1 MRKIIL
7 FGSGH
12 LGKEA
17 LRLLGNNNVAFF
29 CDNNQ
34 SGRFIE
40 GKKVIS
46 YSELLKI
53 HNDYIIVISVNEH
66 NTDSII
72 TQLEESGIEKY
83 VPYLGIKGKHTIL
96 WNMENVL
103 EFFDNP
109 ENIYKAQKN
118 YYKYKFEHERKQL
131 EYLKAHSDITR
142 LWPADGELRV
152 HQLELMDFV
161 TEFMCYTE
169 KLDIH
174 PFLLGGNLIGEYR
187 HKGFIPWDD
196 DFDFGLMREDYYKL
210 RDFFIN
216 RKRGF
221 YCEIPYKEQNGT
233 NRHKYMLELE
243 KMYPNEYIMDIDVGK
258 IAVFKG
264 NGKKRRRWIDFF
276 VYDFWNEKYEFDE
289 HKQYI
294 LDIEDKVSDMEYTKD
309 IVNFLDNE
317 IRTNS
322 NISYKCTSHF
332 YPGIDND
339 EAYTRSVFNRAEK
352 WVNAK
357 ELFPLKEV
365 QFEGRTFLAPNN
377 EKELLRFEYGDYMN
391 YPDDFGSE
399 KHSGLGDYLFE

>member
-53 HNDYIIVISVNEH
+53 HNDYIIVLSVNEH

-72 TQLEESGIEKY
+72 AQLEESGIEKY

-96 WNMENVL
+96 WNMENVP

-142 LWPADGELRV
+142 LRPADGELRKR
-152 HQLELMDFV
+152 QIKLLDFV
-161 TEFMCYTE
+161 DDFF
-169 KLDIH
+169 KLPISNEIS
-174 PFLLGGNLIGEYR
+174 PFLICGNLLGQCR
-187 HKGFIPWDD
+187 HRGFIPWDD
-196 DFDFGLMREDYYKL
+196 DFDFGLIREDYEKL
-210 RDFFIN
+210 KKYFISQNRAFFCN
-216 RKRGF
+216 T
-221 YCEIPYKEQNGT
+221 PYKEQNGE
-233 NRHKYMLELE
+233 NRERYFSEIEDKYPDEFL
-243 KMYPNEYIMDIDVGK
+243 MDIDAGK
-258 IAVFKG
+258 LVIFMK
-264 NGKKRRRWIDFF
+264 NDKRRLWIDFF
-276 VYDFWNEKYEFDE
+276 PFDYYEEDYDFMNHKKYIA
-289 HKQYI
+289 Q
-294 LDIEDKVSDMEYTKD
+294 IESEISKLRYTKD
-309 IVNFLDNE
+309 IIRFVDSELKNNE
-317 IRTNS
+317 
-322 NISYKCTSHF
+322 NISKIATGNMYF
-332 YPGIDND
+332 GIDND
-339 EAYTRSVFNRAEK
+339 ETYDKSIYNRTGR
-352 WVNAK
+352 WINAN
-357 ELFPLKEV
+357 EVFPLKEV